1 MKIRWSTKLTAAEN
15 RIILEAFCSSCPES
29 FIVNVERVSV
39 SVDLKRLEDARTRE
53 LNEIS
58 EGFIATK

>member
-1 MKIRWSTKLTAAEN
+1 MS
-15 RIILEAFCSSCPES
+15 PES
-29 FIVNVERVSV
+29 ALNIIHASPDWTTLSRNVERVSV
-39 SVDLKRLEDARTRE
+39 SVYLKRLEDARTRE